1 MSARPLVPAFDGDS
15 VTVGSLL
22 DAQVDLLCDAHR
34 GGDRVAAEVL
44 RAWGAVAGRSDEVLE
59 VDLGV
64 ETARLAIAR
73 DHRFADWPATREHAA
88 EPVDLRFEAAADEI
102 QWGELDALRARLDA
116 MPELVRMRSPFP
128 HRATLLHHIAANGI
142 EVERQLQSPANAV
155 QITRLLLERGA
166 EPDAVCTVY
175 GERDTTMGLLVSSSV
190 PAAAGVQALL
200 VEELCAHGA
209 RVDGLDDDGVPL
221 RTAITFGYTEA
232 AEALAR
238 CGARVDNLVFA
249 AALGDLG
256 ATKRYV
262 DATDRSDQTL
272 ELALV
277 AGALHGRREV
287 VALLLERGPDL
298 SFAEPTFGA
307 TALGAA
313 RHHGHDD
320 IVKLL
325 EDVDSGTAL

>member
-1 MSARPLVPAFDGDS
+1 
-15 VTVGSLL
+15 
-22 DAQVDLLCDAHR
+22 
-34 GGDRVAAEVL
+34 
-44 RAWGAVAGRSDEVLE
+44 
-59 VDLGV
+59 
-64 ETARLAIAR
+64 
-73 DHRFADWPATREHAA
+73 
-88 EPVDLRFEAAADEI
+88 
-102 QWGELDALRARLDA
+102 

-128 HRATLLHHIAANGI
+128 HRAALLHHVAANGI
-142 EVERQLQSPANAV
+142 EVERQLQSPPNVVEIA
-155 QITRLLLERGA
+155 RLLLECGA
-166 EPDAVCTVY
+166 EPDAICTVY
-175 GERDTTMGLLVSSSV
+175 GEHDTTMGLLVSSAV

-209 RVDGLDDDGVPL
+209 RADGLDDDGVPL

-262 DATDRSDQTL
+262 DARGRSDRTL

-277 AGALHGRREV
+277 AAALHGRREV
-287 VALLLERGPDL
+287 VALLLEHGPDL
-298 SFAEPTFGA
+298 RFAEPTFGA

-320 IVKLL
+320 IVQLL
-325 EDVDSGTAL
+325 EDVDSGRVL